1 MTKDGG
7 RKTKDEGSGF
17 RPSSLVFRH
26 GVDLVIKKH
35 LLVLT
40 AYTLIALVMSYPLV
54 LNLTTAIAGVEGDA
68 PSFVWA
74 LGWMKTALELGVN
87 PFRTDYVFYPL
98 GGATQVMWAVSL
110 IALLAIPLQALF
122 GLIAT
127 YNLLYLAATVLTAWG
142 MFILAEDVLQW
153 KVFSVQCSVRGS
165 QQSAD
170 SGQRS
175 VSLSTASCHLP
186 HAFAPF
192 VAGLVF
198 AFAPLRFGYGLAFFN
213 LFNTQLIP
221 FYVLFLLRALR
232 RCSRREAVIAGVL
245 LGLNAYIDFQIAA
258 FLVLFTVL
266 YGIWRAIEL
275 GRARLVAAGTITLVI
290 AIVSLIVVAP
300 MLAILTDDFARE
312 GGNYIRVFP
321 LRYSAERSY
330 DVLAFFVP
338 NAYSTLYADA
348 PLKIAG
354 VNAPMRPDD
363 TSALS
368 PDRQAFVGYVV
379 LTLAT
384 YATVRAWRRARVW
397 FFITIVFALFALG
410 PSLRVLGQDTAIPLP
425 YLVLHQIPIINH
437 IRIPMRYGI
446 VVIFA
451 LAILAAIAMHH
462 LYVSRLTHRATR
474 LTLALVPVLILLEYA
489 TLPYPIQRIEIPRVY
504 EAIAHVPGDF
514 TILEIP
520 TFNWRHAARTE
531 MYQAIH
537 HKRILRAYT
546 NRIAPG
552 LAEYFGTRGIP
563 IVVRSL
569 RALEGAQKEPLTEE
583 EIAEDK
589 LARDAVA
596 QFYDLR
602 YAILHRDLLPAEH
615 IRALDA
621 YLREVLQARVIFDE
635 ENTLA
640 YEIPRATV
648 PDRVHIDLRELLGQ
662 MYVGRGWQFEYPP
675 ANWQGEFNFV
685 WARGAYSEIYFV
697 ADTARERAL
706 TLHARAESPQRV
718 VVWLND
724 ARIGEVMLTETWQE
738 HRVVL
743 PASVVRVGMN
753 RVRLEYGA
761 SLIETI
767 GVTTITIE

>member
-1 MTKDGG
+1 M
-7 RKTKDEGSGF
+7 SF
-17 RPSSLVFRH
+17 VFH
-26 GVDLVIKKH
+26 HHIDLVIKKH

-40 AYTLIALVMSYPLV
+40 AYTLIALAMSYPLV
-54 LNLTTAIAGVEGDA
+54 LNVTTAIAGVEGDA

-74 LGWMKTALELGVN
+74 LGWMKTALELGIN
-87 PFRTDYVFYPL
+87 PFRNDYVFYPL

-122 GLIAT
+122 GLMAT
-127 YNLLYLAATVLTAWG
+127 YNILYLAATVLTAWG
-142 MFILAEDVLQW
+142 MFVLVEDVLQR

-186 HAFAPF
+186 PAFAPF

-198 AFAPLRFGYGLAFFN
+198 AFAPLRLGYGLSFFN

-221 FYVLFLLRALR
+221 FYALFLLRALR
-232 RCSRREAVIAGVL
+232 RCSQRDAVIAGVL

-258 FLVLFTVL
+258 FLALFTAL

-275 GRARLVAAGTITLVI
+275 GRARLVAVGTRTFVVAVVSLVVVTPMLVI
-290 AIVSLIVVAP
+290 LS
-300 MLAILTDDFARE
+300 DDFARE

-338 NAYSTLYADA
+338 NAYSTLYANA

-379 LTLAT
+379 LALAT

-397 FFITIVFALFALG
+397 FFIAIVFALFALG

-446 VVIFA
+446 VVMFA
-451 LAILAAIAMHH
+451 LALLSGIAIND
-462 LYVSRLTHRATR
+462 LRQRLTFPTPNSEFRTLNSDLVRSSVLGKVA
-474 LTLALVPVLILLEYA
+474 LALIPILVLLEYA
-489 TLPYPIQRIEIPRVY
+489 VFPYPIQRIEIPRVY
-504 EAIAHVPGDF
+504 EEIARVPGDF

-520 TFNWRHAARTE
+520 TFNWRHAAVAE
-531 MYQAIH
+531 MYQPIH
-537 HKRILRAYT
+537 RKRILRAYT

-552 LAEYFGTRGIP
+552 LAEYFGTRSIP

-569 RALEGAQKEPLTEE
+569 RALEGAQKELLTDD
-583 EIAEDK
+583 EIAEDQR
-589 LARDAVA
+589 ARDAVVH
-596 QFYDLR
+596 FYDLR
-602 YAILHRDLLPAEH
+602 YAILHRDLLSPE
-615 IRALDA
+615 RVGALDA

-640 YEIPRATV
+640 YEIPRARV

-685 WARGAYSEIYFV
+685 WTRGAYSEIYFV
-697 ADTARERAL
+697 ANDARERAM

-718 VVWLND
+718 GVWLND
-724 ARIGEVMLTETWQE
+724 AHIGEVMLSEAWQE
-738 HRVVL
+738 HRIAL
-743 PASVVRVGMN
+743 PASAVRVGMN
-753 RVRLEYGA
+753 RVRLEYSA

-767 GVTTITIE
+767 GVTTIIIE

>member
-1 MTKDGG
+1 M
-7 RKTKDEGSGF
+7 
-17 RPSSLVFRH
+17 
-26 GVDLVIKKH
+26 IKKH
-35 LLVLT
+35 LVVLT
-40 AYTLIALVMSYPLV
+40 AYTLIALAMSYPLV

-74 LGWMKTALELGVN
+74 LGWMKTALELGVH
-87 PFRTDYVFYPL
+87 PFRNDYVFYPL
-98 GGATQVMWAVSL
+98 SGATQVMWAVSL
-110 IALLAIPLQALF
+110 IASLAIPLQALF

-142 MFILAEDVLQW
+142 MFLLAEQVLH
-153 KVFSVQCSVRGS
+153 
-165 QQSAD
+165 QSAVCPERRG

-175 VSLSTASCHLP
+175 IVDTRPLPPFQTFLVYKFVTQYASRLTPCTPL
-186 HAFAPF
+186 APF

-198 AFAPLRFGYGLAFFN
+198 AFAPLRLGYGLSFFN

-232 RCSRREAVIAGVL
+232 RFSKRDAVIAGVL

-275 GRARLVAAGTITLVI
+275 GRARLVAVGTFVVAVASLVV
-290 AIVSLIVVAP
+290 AAP
-300 MLAILTDDFARE
+300 MLVILSDDFARE

-330 DVLAFFVP
+330 DGLAFFVP

-354 VNAPMRPDD
+354 VNAPRRPDD
-363 TSALS
+363 TSVLS

-379 LTLAT
+379 LALAT

-397 FFITIVFALFALG
+397 FFIAIGFALFALG

-425 YLVLHQIPIINH
+425 YVVLHQIPIINH

-451 LAILAAIAMHH
+451 LAILAAIAIHH
-462 LYVSRLTHRATR
+462 LYVSRLAHRATR
-474 LTLALVPVLILLEYA
+474 LTLALIPILVLLEYA
-489 TLPYPIQRIEIPRVY
+489 VLPYPIQRVEIPRVY
-504 EAIAHVPGDF
+504 AEIARESGNF

-520 TFNWRHAARTE
+520 TFNWRHAAMTE

-537 HKRILRAYT
+537 RKRILRAYT

-569 RALEGAQKEPLTEE
+569 RALEGAQKESLTDD
-583 EIAEDK
+583 EIAEDQR
-589 LARDAVA
+589 ARDAVVH
-596 QFYDLR
+596 FYDLR
-602 YAILHRDLLPAEH
+602 YAILHRDLLSPE
-615 IRALDA
+615 RARTLDA

-640 YEIPRATV
+640 YEIPRARV
-648 PDRVHIDLRELLGQ
+648 PERVHIDLRELLGQ

-675 ANWQGEFNFV
+675 ANWQGEFNLV

-724 ARIGEVMLTETWQE
+724 ARIGEVRLSETWQE
-738 HRVVL
+738 HRIVL
-743 PASVVRVGMN
+743 PASAVRVGMN
-753 RVRLEYGA
+753 RVRLEYRV
-761 SLIETI
+761 SLVETI